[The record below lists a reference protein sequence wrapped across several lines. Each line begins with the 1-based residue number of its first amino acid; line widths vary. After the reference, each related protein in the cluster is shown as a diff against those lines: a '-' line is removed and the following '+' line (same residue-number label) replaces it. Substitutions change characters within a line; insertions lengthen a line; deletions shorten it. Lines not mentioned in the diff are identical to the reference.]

1 MEGSA
6 GTESRCELKRTEG
19 REGLE
24 PGHVR
29 RRSGL
34 EGVNSRVRAWSPMAL
49 AWDMRKEMGSA

>member
-6 GTESRCELKRTEG
+6 GTESRWELKRREG
-19 REGLE
+19 REGSE

-34 EGVNSRVRAWSPMAL
+34 EGVNSRVRAWRPMEL
-49 AWDMRKEMGSA
+49 AWEMRKEIGSA